1 MEPFSGSS
9 KQITQRC
16 TIKCALYQSVHCT
29 GHVFTTTHI
38 ESNFKKNNKKKIG
51 KIVNPLYLK
60 KSSPH
65 AFF

>member
-38 ESNFKKNNKKKIG
+38 ESNFKKNNKKK
-51 KIVNPLYLK
+51 
-60 KSSPH
+60 
-65 AFF
+65 